1 MVIDLAGIASDVTA
15 NAVIYAALAFFSGM
29 AGVMLYHRLA
39 GAFQKR
45 DYHADDGVIEGVV
58 QEYSRRLRDYD
69 RMIADLRTKV
79 DILELRAEPPAPA
92 VTSGVISHQTVISQA
107 PQHHARV
114 ILPAAVTQHVTSQ
127 DMEKPEGQNGTTDYV
142 LKMLAERPRTSREV
156 QQAIGRSREH
166 TSRLMKK
173 LAASGLVDRDAST
186 KPFRYAVTDS
196 GRERLKEKVASEMRS
211 L

>member
-1 MVIDLAGIASDVTA
+1 MAIDLAGIAGDVTA
-15 NAVIYAALAFFSGM
+15 NVVMYAALAFFSGM

-45 DYHADDGVIEGVV
+45 EYHADDGVIEAVV
-58 QEYSRRLRDYD
+58 LEYSRRLGDYD
-69 RMIADLRTKV
+69 RVIADLRTKV
-79 DILELRAEPPAPA
+79 GILELRAEAPAPA
-92 VTSGVISHQTVISQA
+92 VTSSVTSQG

-114 ILPAAVTQHVTSQ
+114 ILPAVTQHVTSQ
-127 DMEKPEGQNGTTDYV
+127 DAERPEGQNGTTDYI

-156 QQAIGRSREH
+156 QLAIGRSREH
-166 TSRLMKK
+166 TARLMKK
-173 LAASGLVDRDAST
+173 LSASGLVDRDSST
-186 KPFRYAVTDS
+186 KPFRYTVTDS

>member
-1 MVIDLAGIASDVTA
+1 MAIDLAGIASDVTA
-15 NAVIYAALAFFSGM
+15 NAVMYAALAFFSGM

-39 GAFQKR
+39 GAFQKH
-45 DYHADDGVIEGVV
+45 DYHTDESVIEGVV

-69 RMIADLRTKV
+69 RVIVDLRTKV
-79 DILELRAEPPAPA
+79 DILELKAEPPVPA
-92 VTSGVISHQTVISQA
+92 VTSGVISQA

-114 ILPAAVTQHVTSQ
+114 ISQHVTSQ
-127 DMEKPEGQNGTTDYV
+127 VEKPEGQNGTTDYV

-166 TSRLMKK
+166 TARLMKK
-173 LAASGLVDRDAST
+173 LAASGLVDRDSST